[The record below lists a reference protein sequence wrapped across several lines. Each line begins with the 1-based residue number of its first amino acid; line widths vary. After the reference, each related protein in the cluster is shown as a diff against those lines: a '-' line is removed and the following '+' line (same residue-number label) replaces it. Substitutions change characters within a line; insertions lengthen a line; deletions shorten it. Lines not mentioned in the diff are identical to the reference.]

1 MRVTIAAA
9 TIAIA
14 ALVAGPASADAN
26 LGGPVQQNGQ
36 CWSGAKTWEGSTYGY
51 WKACPGAAST
61 QEINHHRAHHQ

>member
-26 LGGPVQQNGQ
+26 LGGPAKQNGQ
-36 CWSGAKTWEGSTYGY
+36 CWSGSKTWDGGTFGY
-51 WKACPGAAST
+51 WKACPDAASA
-61 QEINHHRAHHQ
+61 QETNHRKPHYQ